1 MSYACFIVKDHNDA
15 LIVQNNKGLFPY
27 KTNLFVIRFFST
39 LVCFARGDYHCMNFV
54 K

>member
-1 MSYACFIVKDHNDA
+1 MSSACFIVKDHNDA

-27 KTNLFVIRFFST
+27 KTNLFVIRFFSK
-39 LVCFARGDYHCMNFV
+39 LVCFARGDYYRISFV